1 MAEFRLGLYDPTNHR
16 DRVRYI
22 GRLHKDTDYDR
33 RVMEII
39 HVDDFTTD
47 EMAAGSGEQS
57 VDDVRPVRVSN
68 A

>member
-1 MAEFRLGLYDPTNHR
+1 
-16 DRVRYI
+16 
-22 GRLHKDTDYDR
+22 
-33 RVMEII
+33 VMEII